1 MPGLEVP
8 VSCKTPGTTMPKPV
22 KVLLISPPSRPPA
35 EPYSATPYL
44 AGFLRSNG
52 VDVAQEDAS
61 LALLLR
67 LFSQTGLERVA
78 RALRTTASR
87 ADKGFAVAETY
98 QRAFLEDPSPH
109 IHTIDGVVRFA
120 QGKDRSFAWH
130 ILRGEPPFD
139 GSFFPIPKDIHE
151 FYGPL
156 SSQDK
161 AGHIVGSYLS
171 RLQGLVLAGVD
182 NCYDPA
188 VSAKY
193 DHVRTDELLADL
205 DHPPTVVEEYLS
217 EIVGDYLSR
226 HQPGLVG
233 LTIPFPTEILGA
245 FKIARIIRQHS
256 KDIAI
261 AIGGGTVN
269 AKFRKNTDPRLF
281 DLVDFISMD
290 NGETPLLHIVE
301 HLQGTRSKHELRRT
315 RVRDNGRVTFVGGDQ
330 NDDLKNV
337 RTACPDFSDFTL
349 SDYLPCLYPITSLMQ
364 KLSSDGP
371 WLPIFMAHGCYWSRC
386 EFCTVALPMIG
397 CFAPLPVE
405 QLIETVQRSIADTGL
420 RGFFFTDSAMPADLI
435 RSFCEQVIARNIH
448 ISWFGNIKSGPEFTP
463 ELLSLMSKAGC
474 VWLMSGV
481 ETFSN
486 RQLRLIKKGTSQ
498 RRLIRLAHDLARV
511 GIRLHAYLIVGL
523 PTQTLQEAI
532 DDLEIA
538 RQLLQRGY
546 LANAQLSKFLLVAYS
561 GYDPEGELDG
571 AYDPAVS
578 GAYERTAHYQSS
590 AASSSV
596 VEPCAFDNLEGV
608 FQQMRRA
615 LSYFSFGSGF
625 ERPLQDWFDF
635 PVPRPSVSPDHVD
648 SIINETP
655 IQRHRRSL
663 RVITSPAGK

>member
-1 MPGLEVP
+1 MNGV
-8 VSCKTPGTTMPKPV
+8 TTTSPEKPV
-22 KVLLISPPSRPPA
+22 KVLLITPPSRPPA
-35 EPYSATPYL
+35 QPYSATPYL

-52 VDVAQEDAS
+52 IEVAQEDAS

-67 LFSQTGLERVA
+67 LFSKSGLERVA
-78 RALRTTASR
+78 EALSSAASP
-87 ADKGFAVAETY
+87 ANAVVPVANQY
-98 QRAFLEDPSPH
+98 QRAFLADPSPH
-109 IHTIDGVVRFA
+109 IHMIESVVRFA
-120 QGKDRSFAWH
+120 QGKDRTFAWH

-139 GSFFPIPKDIHE
+139 GSFFPIPKDLDQL
-151 FYGPL
+151 YGPL

-171 RLQGLVLAGVD
+171 RLLGLVLAGVD

-193 DHVRTDELLADL
+193 DNFRVGELLADL
-205 DHPPTVVEEYLS
+205 DHPPTVVEELLS
-217 EIVGDYLSR
+217 EIVHEYLTR
-226 HQPGLVG
+226 HDPGLVG
-233 LTIPFPTEILGA
+233 LTIPFPSEVLGA
-245 FKIARIIRQHS
+245 FKIAKIIRQHS
-256 KDIAI
+256 RDIAI

-269 AKFRKNTDPRLF
+269 AKLRKNMDPRLF

-290 NGETPLLHIVE
+290 NGETPLLYIVE

-315 RVRDNGRVTFVGGDQ
+315 RIREGDGVTFVGGEDK
-330 NDDLKNV
+330 DDLKNV
-337 RTACPDFSDFTL
+337 RTACPDFSDFTP

-364 KLSSDGP
+364 KLSADGP

-386 EFCTVALPMIG
+386 EFCTIALPMIG
-397 CFAPLPVE
+397 CYAPLPVD
-405 QLIETVQRSIADTGL
+405 QLIETVEKSIADTGIT
-420 RGFFFTDSAMPADLI
+420 GFFFTDSAMPADVI
-435 RSFCEQVIARNIH
+435 RSFCEQVIERNLH

-463 ELLSLMSKAGC
+463 ELFSLMSRAGC

-498 RRLIRLAHDLARV
+498 RRLIRLAHDLARA
-511 GIRLHAYLIVGL
+511 GIRFHAYLIVGL

-578 GAYERTAHYQSS
+578 GAYARGGHYESS
-590 AASSSV
+590 VSSSSP

-625 ERPLQDWFDF
+625 DRPLQDWFDF
-635 PVPRPSVSPDHVD
+635 PIPRPSIGPNHVD

-655 IQRHRRSL
+655 MQRRLAGL
-663 RVITSPAGK
+663 RVID